1 MQAYHGGVGCGR
13 TVTLRVQIQVDW
25 VVLFDVI
32 WEASPFLRTSC
43 GVVVIV
49 RQNPVFPVDA
59 RIAKVL
65 LLGRHLRVHRFVF
78 LDSTA

>member
-1 MQAYHGGVGCGR
+1 M
-13 TVTLRVQIQVDW
+13 LRGQIQADW

-43 GVVVIV
+43 MVVVIV
-49 RQNPVFPVDA
+49 RQSPVFPVDA
-59 RIAKVL
+59 RITEGL
-65 LLGRHLRVHRFVF
+65 LSRHLRVHRFVF